1 MRKLYKMLLMLIG
14 MAAFTACD
22 DKLDIV
28 PKGQTTLSN
37 VTDLE
42 YLLNQEYGLGAA
54 PSSDLGMICNESLGM
69 GINIPDVL
77 TQHNTLNYAYLTYN
91 ESVDR
96 VSLTLNDDRYSQ
108 CYKYINYMNVI
119 LEKLPDAEGDDSKKV
134 QLEAEAKVM
143 RAYFHWLLVN
153 IHAKQYDEATAET
166 DGGIPYCDNA
176 DATEEKTKLSVATV
190 YNRILEDCSD
200 EVIAALPLDDGEN
213 VLRADRAFG
222 NAVRAKVLM
231 QMKRYGEA
239 LPYAEA
245 ALEINGTID
254 DRSVIKETGSWSLS
268 QDAADNYVYINDGTR
283 VNPCMEILSW
293 ETGGGGASTSGDF
306 SFGDDDEDDWD
317 DEDDYYYDAKPTT
330 GIATKSSEGNDESGD
345 GDGDDDYNGDEDEN
359 GDETQEADNGLFEKG
374 DYVLT
379 YDAMGWSA
387 LYGQL
392 MAGISAK
399 YCFAFGVAGNA
410 YGITSDR
417 MYYTAAEC
425 MVRTGR
431 IRDGLALVDKV
442 RAYRV
447 EDYQPF
453 VELYDASPM
462 TEQEAM
468 ALLQKAKWIECIGSY
483 ENFFDCKRW
492 NTEADYQRTIT
503 RNLGEDLGTYS
514 IAPTSPLWVLP
525 FPANATRYNSSLTQN
540 Y

>member
-1 MRKLYKMLLMLIG
+1 MRKLYNMLLMLVC
-14 MAAFTACD
+14 MVAFTACD

-28 PKGQTTLSN
+28 PKGQTTLSS

-42 YLLNQEYGLGAA
+42 YLLNQEYGLGYA

-77 TQHNTLNYAYLTYN
+77 TQRNTLNYAYLTYN

-96 VSLTLNDDRYSQ
+96 VSLTLSDDRYSQ

-119 LEKLPDAEGDDSKKV
+119 LEKLPDAEGDEAKKV
-134 QLEAEAKVM
+134 QLEAEARVM
-143 RAYFHWLLVN
+143 RAYLHWLLVN
-153 IHAKQYDEATAET
+153 IHAKQYDAATAET

-176 DATEEKTKLSVATV
+176 DASEEKTKLSVATV
-190 YNRILEDCSD
+190 YSRIMEDCSD
-200 EVIAALPLDDGEN
+200 EVIAALPLDDDGN

-231 QMKRYGEA
+231 QMKRYSEA

-245 ALEINGTID
+245 ALAINGTID

-268 QDAADNYVYINDGTR
+268 QDVVDNYVYINDGTR

-293 ETGGGGASTSGDF
+293 ETGGGGSSTSGGF
-306 SFGDDDEDDWD
+306 SFDDDDEGDYDDD
-317 DEDDYYYDAKPTT
+317 DDYYYDAKPTT
-330 GIATKSSEGNDESGD
+330 GVAATNGGGD
-345 GDGDDDYNGDEDEN
+345 NEDGSGDDDYGFGDDDDEN
-359 GDETQEADNGLFEKG
+359 GDGTTEADNGLFEAG

-392 MAGISAK
+392 MAGIAAK
-399 YCFAFGVAGNA
+399 YCLEFSAAGNA

-453 VELYDASPM
+453 VELYDANPM

-468 ALLQKAKWIECIGSY
+468 TLLQKAKWIECIGSY

-503 RNLGEDLGTYS
+503 RNLGEELGTYS
-514 IAPTSPLWVLP
+514 ITPTSPLWILP

>member
-345 GDGDDDYNGDEDEN
+345 GDGDDDYNGDDDEN
-359 GDETQEADNGLFEKG
+359 GDETQEVDNGLFEKG

-503 RNLGEDLGTYS
+503 RKLGEDLGTYS

>member
-1 MRKLYKMLLMLIG
+1 MLLMLVC
-14 MAAFTACD
+14 MVAFTACD

-28 PKGQTTLSN
+28 PKGQTTLSS

-42 YLLNQEYGLGAA
+42 YLLNQEYGLGYA

-77 TQHNTLNYAYLTYN
+77 TQRNTLNYAYLTYN

-96 VSLTLNDDRYSQ
+96 VSLTLSDDRYSQ

-119 LEKLPDAEGDDSKKV
+119 LEKLPDAEGDEAKKV
-134 QLEAEAKVM
+134 QLEAEARVM
-143 RAYFHWLLVN
+143 RAYLHWLLVN
-153 IHAKQYDEATAET
+153 IHAKQYDAATAET

-176 DATEEKTKLSVATV
+176 DASEEKTKLSVATV
-190 YNRILEDCSD
+190 YSRILEDCSD
-200 EVIAALPLDDGEN
+200 EVIAALPLNDDGN

-231 QMKRYGEA
+231 QMKRYSEA

-245 ALEINGTID
+245 ALAINGTID

-268 QDAADNYVYINDGTR
+268 QDVVDNYVYINDGTR

-293 ETGGGGASTSGDF
+293 ETGGGGSSTSGGF
-306 SFGDDDEDDWD
+306 SFDDEDEGDYG

-330 GIATKSSEGNDESGD
+330 GVAATNGEGDDED
-345 GDGDDDYNGDEDEN
+345 GSGDDDYGFGNDDDEN
-359 GDETQEADNGLFEKG
+359 GDGTTEADNGLFEAG

-392 MAGISAK
+392 MAGIAAK
-399 YCFAFGVAGNA
+399 YCLEFSAAGNA

-453 VELYDASPM
+453 VALYDANPM

-468 ALLQKAKWIECIGSY
+468 TLLQKAKWIECIGSY

-503 RNLGEDLGTYS
+503 RNLGEELGTYS
-514 IAPTSPLWVLP
+514 IAPTSPLWILP